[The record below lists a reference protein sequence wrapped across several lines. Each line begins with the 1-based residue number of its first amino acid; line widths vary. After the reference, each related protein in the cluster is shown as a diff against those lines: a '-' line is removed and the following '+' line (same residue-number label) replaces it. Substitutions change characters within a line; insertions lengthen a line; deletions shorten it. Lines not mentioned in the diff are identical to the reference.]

1 MDCVKCCLHYFYI
14 RSCDR
19 TTNCPGCTLTPTAG
33 VSSVDPVTLR
43 SVTLMLTLSPNP
55 FEAAVLFSSLR
66 RRKIK
71 VPSCKI
77 HNVGF
82 LWAIDRLAHSSQCT
96 LHFNAKVPQTVLK
109 DCFMQARPG
118 TGLCFCPSA
127 AWERWQSGL
136 GIVFPLASLQKTS
149 TYTELT
155 VVMSS
160 RSGWAS
166 GYFLYNLIDLGRC
179 V

>member
-1 MDCVKCCLHYFYI
+1 MDCVTCCLHYFYI

-77 HNVGF
+77 HKVGF
-82 LWAIDRLAHSSQCT
+82 YEPSIDWPTVHSARYT
-96 LHFNAKVPQTVLK
+96 LMRRSHKLYLKIVL
-109 DCFMQARPG
+109 CRPG
-118 TGLCFCPSA
+118 LAQGCVFCPSA

-155 VVMSS
+155 AVMSS

>member
-77 HNVGF
+77 HKVGF
-82 LWAIDRLAHSSQCT
+82 YEPSIDWPTVHSARYT
-96 LHFNAKVPQTVLK
+96 LMRRSHKLYLKIVL
-109 DCFMQARPG
+109 CRPG
-118 TGLCFCPSA
+118 LAQGCVFALQLHENDDRV
-127 AWERWQSGL
+127 AWELSSLWLHYRKPLRTQNWLRWCRAD
-136 GIVFPLASLQKTS
+136 LAEHQATS
-149 TYTELT
+149 CIIL
-155 VVMSS
+155 
-160 RSGWAS
+160 
-166 GYFLYNLIDLGRC
+166 LI
-179 V
+179 

>member
-19 TTNCPGCTLTPTAG
+19 TTNCPGCTLTATAG

-77 HNVGF
+77 HKVGF

-118 TGLCFCPSA
+118 TGLCFLPFSCM
-127 AWERWQSGL
+127 R
-136 GIVFPLASLQKTS
+136 TM
-149 TYTELT
+149 TEWPGNCLPFGFT
-155 VVMSS
+155 TEN
-160 RSGWAS
+160 
-166 GYFLYNLIDLGRC
+166 LYVHRIDCSDVEQIWLSIRLLP